1 MQTILSKIRDAA
13 NGNRGTL
20 STGEALIAALVLNRT
35 DWIAEMG
42 YTVAQALDRIGP
54 NWSARLPEI
63 SQEYGRQKASAEA
76 EPQPFREPGEQAWN

>member
-13 NGNRGTL
+13 NGNLGTL

-35 DWIAEMG
+35 DWITEMG
-42 YTVAQALDRIGP
+42 YTVAQALERIGP

-63 SQEYGRQKASAEA
+63 SQEYGQQEASINAD
-76 EPQPFREPGEQAWN
+76 PKPFRETGEQAWN